1 MSLRISVLLSG
12 LVATASLALSAPA
25 EAMLLFEGREGP
37 GQGRKIVLISGDE
50 EYRSEEALPMLG
62 KALSQRHGFT
72 CTVLFAID
80 PATGLIDSNL
90 QTNIPGLAALAD
102 ADLMIIATRFRRLPQ
117 EQLRFIASYLQAGK
131 PVIGLRTAT
140 HAFTGDAETDGIVWR
155 DFGLNVLGEKWVAH
169 HGRHLVEGARSVV
182 ETAHADHPVLRGV
195 GTIYGPSDVYTV
207 SNLNPE
213 ATILLRGQVTAT
225 LEPDSPAVDGPKN
238 NPMMPLAWLRDYRV
252 PNGKPGRAFTTTMG
266 ASVDFLDEDLRRL
279 VVNAAYHLT
288 GIEVPARAD
297 VRVIDPYRPTFF
309 GFVRGEDA
317 YKKRGLRPADL
328 GLGQD
333 PAPFADVPLP
343 ATWPE
348 NVSLAPQ
355 E

>member
-1 MSLRISVLLSG
+1 MPLRISVLLSG
-12 LVATASLALSAPA
+12 LVATASLALTAPA
-25 EAMLLFEGREGP
+25 ESMLSFEGRDGP
-37 GQGRKIVLISGDE
+37 GNGRKIVLISGDE
-50 EYRSEEALPMLG
+50 EYRSEEALPMLA
-62 KALSQRHGFT
+62 KVLSQRHGFT

-80 PATGLIDSNL
+80 PVTGLIDSNL

-117 EQLRFIASYLQAGK
+117 EQLRHIASYLQAGK

-140 HAFTGDAETDGIVWR
+140 HAFTGDAETEGIIWR

-169 HGRHLVEGARSVV
+169 HGRHLVEGARSVI
-182 ETAHADHPVLRGV
+182 EAANAGHPVLRGV

-288 GIEVPARAD
+288 GLDVPARAD
-297 VRVIDPYRPTFF
+297 VRVVDPYRPTFF

-328 GLGQD
+328 GLGKD
-333 PAPFADVPLP
+333 PAPFAVVPLP

-348 NVSLAPQ
+348 NVALSPR